1 MTSRDAAGNTT
12 VDDNHGD
19 LYTFTTQTAPQPPW
33 SDNLESGAPGWTVV
47 PDPVYG
53 SDINWTLGTPHN
65 GLQNRA
71 HSGTNAWGSD
81 LNGQSF
87 SLLASSFLY
96 SPVIDLSGVSQATL
110 TFWHSFDFS
119 SGLEDGQLRHQH
131 QQQHVTKLDSHVGG
145 LCRANIRCLGTGNG
159 QPDALCRENHPGGL
173 VLPGS

>member
-19 LYTFTTQTAPQPPW
+19 LYTFTTQTAPQPAVVRQ
-33 SDNLESGAPGWTVV
+33 SGEWRARLDRCSRPC
-47 PDPVYG
+47 YG
-53 SDINWTLGTPHN
+53 SDINWTLGTPNN
-65 GLQNRA
+65 GLETSA

-87 SLLASSFLY
+87 GFLASSFLY

-119 SGLEDGQLRHQH
+119 SGLEDGQLGISTNSSMSATSIPTL
-131 QQQHVTKLDSHVGG
+131 VDY
-145 LCRANIRCLGTGNG
+145 TG
-159 QPDALCRENHPGGL
+159 QTSTAW
-173 VLPGS
+173 